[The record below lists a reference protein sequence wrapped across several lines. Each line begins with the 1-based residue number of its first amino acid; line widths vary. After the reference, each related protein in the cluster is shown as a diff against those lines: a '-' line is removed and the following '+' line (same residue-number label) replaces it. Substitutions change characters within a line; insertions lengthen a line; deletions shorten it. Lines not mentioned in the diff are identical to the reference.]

1 MQEDC
6 LIAIMRM
13 LEIEEYPFFHVHFK
27 DYTFAV
33 ALKRL
38 GFQLYALLLISRWL
52 C

>member
-38 GFQLYALLLISRWL
+38 GFQLYVCSPMMSWL